1 MTSPSDLKALYAE
14 VRRTGQNL
22 RRMRNYW
29 GKRPTQR
36 LIKSHQR
43 HLEALQKYRAALE
56 EVTKGSHP

>member
-1 MTSPSDLKALYAE
+1 MISPSDLRKLYDEA
-14 VRRTGQNL
+14 RRTGQNL

-36 LIKSHQR
+36 LIKSHKL

-56 EVTKGSHP
+56 ELTEGSHP

>member
-1 MTSPSDLKALYAE
+1 MISPSELRKLYDEA
-14 VRRTGQNL
+14 RRTGQNL

-36 LIKSHQR
+36 LIKSHEL

-56 EVTKGSHP
+56 ELTEGSHP

>member
-1 MTSPSDLKALYAE
+1 MTSHSDLRKLYDE

-56 EVTKGSHP
+56 ELTEGSHP

>member
-1 MTSPSDLKALYAE
+1 MTSPSNLGTLYQE

-56 EVTKGSHP
+56 ELTKGSHP